1 MAAPLLFLKIITMLK
16 RKKSKWI
23 QLEIDFTPLKK
34 IIKQKSIKNEKR
46 KFIIKGKKTI
56 ISKVN

>member
-1 MAAPLLFLKIITMLK
+1 MLK